1 MLNQRYAEASVE
13 VLDIL
18 EHMNANDLA
27 KVSNKFIEFL
37 KENASKNYICNLD
50 YSKKLNDMELKQ
62 ETRGLLA
69 LMYEKYWC
77 PEEEKDELQKRFYE
91 NEQKYQ
97 TELREKYNPD
107 NLFKNKNGYSEN
119 IEGNILEEIAMVEYK
134 QKNFIQKLF
143 DKIRNL
149 FKRN

>member
-18 EHMNANDLA
+18 EHMDANDLV

-37 KENASKNYICNLD
+37 KKNASRDYICNLD
-50 YSKKLNDMELKQ
+50 YSKKLNEMNLKE

-69 LMYEKYWC
+69 LMYESYWC
-77 PEEEKDELQKRFYE
+77 SEEEKQDLQKRFYE

-97 TELREKYNPD
+97 EELRKKYNPD
-107 NLFKNKNGYSEN
+107 DIFKEKQKSINELQEN
-119 IEGNILEEIAMVEYK
+119 QTQLIEYK
-134 QKNFIQKLF
+134 ETILKRILN
-143 DKIRNL
+143 KIKAI
-149 FKRN
+149 FKIKW

>member
-18 EHMNANDLA
+18 EHMNANDLE

-50 YSKKLNDMELKQ
+50 YSKKLNDMEIKE

-77 PEEEKDELQKRFYE
+77 PEEEKEELKKKFYE

-97 TELREKYNPD
+97 KELREKYNLD
-107 NLFKNKNGYSEN
+107 NIFSKKQEN
-119 IEGNILEEIAMVEYK
+119 IIKPENNETQLVEYK
-134 QKNFIQKLF
+134 ETFFKKILNKIKAFFKN
-143 DKIRNL
+143 
-149 FKRN
+149 

>member
-18 EHMNANDLA
+18 EHMDANDLV

-37 KENASKNYICNLD
+37 KKNASRDYICNLD
-50 YSKKLNDMELKQ
+50 YSKKLNEMNLKE

-69 LMYEKYWC
+69 LMYESYWC
-77 PEEEKDELQKRFYE
+77 SEEEKQDLQKRFYE

-97 TELREKYNPD
+97 EELRKKYNPD
-107 NLFKNKNGYSEN
+107 DIFKEKQKSINELQEN
-119 IEGNILEEIAMVEYK
+119 QTQLIEYK
-134 QKNFIQKLF
+134 ETILK
-143 DKIRNL
+143 
-149 FKRN
+149 

>member
-18 EHMNANDLA
+18 EHMNANDFA

-50 YSKKLNDMELKQ
+50 YSKKLNDMELKE

-69 LMYEKYWC
+69 IMYERYWC
-77 PEEEKDELQKRFYE
+77 TEEEKEDLQKKFYE
-91 NEQKYQ
+91 NEQKYRE
-97 TELREKYNPD
+97 ELREKYNPD
-107 NLFKNKNGYSEN
+107 NIFSKKQDN
-119 IEGNILEEIAMVEYK
+119 IIEPGNNQMQLIEYK
-134 QKNFIQKLF
+134 ETIFRKLLN
-143 DKIRNL
+143 KIRA
-149 FKRN
+149 FFRM

>member
-27 KVSNKFIEFL
+27 RVSKKFINFL
-37 KENASKNYICNLD
+37 KENASKEYKCNLD
-50 YSKKLNDMELKQ
+50 YSKKLNDMELKE

-77 PEEEKDELQKRFYE
+77 PEEEKEELKKKFYE
-91 NEQKYQ
+91 NEKKYQ
-97 TELREKYNPD
+97 EELIEKYNSD
-107 NLFKNKNGYSEN
+107 NIFSKSQDNIIKPEN
-119 IEGNILEEIAMVEYK
+119 NQTQLIEYK
-134 QKNFIQKLF
+134 ESVFR
-143 DKIRNL
+143 KILNRIKVF
-149 FKRN
+149 FKMK

>member
-18 EHMNANDLA
+18 EHMNTNDLA
-27 KVSNKFIEFL
+27 RVSNKFIDFL

-50 YSKKLNDMELKQ
+50 YSKKLNDMELKE

-77 PEEEKDELQKRFYE
+77 PEEEKEELKKKFYE
-91 NEQKYQ
+91 NEKKYQ
-97 TELREKYNPD
+97 EELREKYNPD
-107 NLFKNKNGYSEN
+107 NIFSKKQGNAIETEN
-119 IEGNILEEIAMVEYK
+119 NQMQLIEYK
-134 QKNFIQKLF
+134 ESVFRKILN
-143 DKIRNL
+143 KIREFL
-149 FKRN
+149 KIK

>member
-18 EHMNANDLA
+18 EHMDANDLV

-37 KENASKNYICNLD
+37 KENASRDYICNLD
-50 YSKKLNDMELKQ
+50 YSKKLNEMNLKE

-69 LMYEKYWC
+69 LMYESYWC
-77 PEEEKDELQKRFYE
+77 SEEEKQDLQKRFYE

-97 TELREKYNPD
+97 EELRKKYNPD
-107 NLFKNKNGYSEN
+107 DIFKE
-119 IEGNILEEIAMVEYK
+119 K
-134 QKNFIQKLF
+134 QKNINELQENQTQLIEYKET
-143 DKIRNL
+143 I
-149 FKRN
+149 FKRILNKIKAIFKIK

>member
-27 KVSNKFIEFL
+27 RVSNKFINFL

-77 PEEEKDELQKRFYE
+77 PEEEKEELKKKFYE
-91 NEQKYQ
+91 NEKKYQ
-97 TELREKYNPD
+97 EELREKYNPD
-107 NLFKNKNGYSEN
+107 NIFSKNQNNIIEPEN
-119 IEGNILEEIAMVEYK
+119 KQTQLIEYK
-134 QKNFIQKLF
+134 ESVFRKILN
-143 DKIRNL
+143 KIRAF
-149 FKRN
+149 FKIK

>member
-18 EHMNANDLA
+18 EHMNDDDLA
-27 KVSNKFIEFL
+27 RVSNKFIEFL

-77 PEEEKDELQKRFYE
+77 PEEEKEELKKKFYE

-97 TELREKYNPD
+97 EDLREKYNPD
-107 NLFKNKNGYSEN
+107 NIFSKKQDNIIEPENKQTQL
-119 IEGNILEEIAMVEYK
+119 IEYK
-134 QKNFIQKLF
+134 ESVFRKILN
-143 DKIRNL
+143 KIRTF
-149 FKRN
+149 FKIK